1 MLGVQIRLSLQ
12 GHQGFGQHWAR
23 GAPPRPPA
31 PKSSRLGVGK
41 PGPFRRAG

>member
-23 GAPPRPPA
+23 APPRPPA